1 MKMDI
6 ALELHKLITRFELCV
21 SKFDPAVHKFKFG
34 ISYVQDEIQQILQQ
48 LDIKD
53 FCAHT
58 ATIKLRLLSGYIS
71 TVEKNLNIASNTKDI
86 VIDDKEHKPIKTED
100 YSSSIVMANDD
111 KLYYN
116 NLTIT
121 IDGINWSVPNY
132 ANKLKTVV
140 IDDNIPNLTYGLKTD
155 VVIKDINNAAT
166 VTIKTF
172 FNGQSINHKDIVP
185 PKISK
190 PNNDTVI
197 E

>member
-1 MKMDI
+1 MDI

-21 SKFDPAVHKFKFG
+21 SKFDHTVHKFKFG
-34 ISYVQDEIQQILQQ
+34 IVYIQNEIQQILQQ
-48 LDIKD
+48 LNTKD

-58 ATIKLRLLSGYIS
+58 ATIKLRLLNGYIS

-100 YSSSIVMANDD
+100 YSSSIVMASGDI
-111 KLYYN
+111 LYYKSGPLSVESIRWSIPN
-116 NLTIT
+116 HSYKSKDEV
-121 IDGINWSVPNY
+121 IDDEHLY
-132 ANKLKTVV
+132 LDNKLKNVV
-140 IDDNIPNLTYGLKTD
+140 IE
-155 VVIKDINNAAT
+155 DINNVADD
-166 VTIKTF
+166 TIKTF
-172 FNGQSINHKDIVP
+172 FNGQPINHKDIVP